1 MKAPDLRGKLADAR
15 RRLDRARHDVEARVA
30 KALGTFGPAEVVDT
44 LRHLG
49 VVAGDTIMVHVGF
62 EPQHGFTGTPVELA
76 QAFCDAVGP
85 EGTVVML
92 TMPYQGISSH
102 AYLQQGKPYDVRRSV
117 SRVGIVTEVFRRRKD
132 VVRSLHP
139 THPVA
144 AWGAQ
149 QAEMARLSADPAP
162 FGPDSPFGR
171 LVRLGGKVVLYDV
184 PFKRMTFEH
193 YLEDHVQAVLPVP
206 LYRPAVDV
214 EVVDR
219 DKTRRTVRVQTLTAE
234 VNARRNSKAL
244 EKALRSEGLL
254 REARLSL
261 APVMVA
267 DAREM
272 QATVDARVARGW
284 RFHRAW
290 ALPR

>member
-1 MKAPDLRGKLADAR
+1 VKAPDLRGKLADAR

-85 EGTVVML
+85 DGTVVML

-102 AYLQQGKPYDVRRSV
+102 AYLQQGKPYDVR
-117 SRVGIVTEVFRRRKD
+117 
-132 VVRSLHP
+132 P

-206 LYRPAVDV
+206 LYRPAVEV

-219 DKTRRTVRVQTLTAE
+219 DKTRHTVRVQTLTAE

-267 DAREM
+267 DARAM